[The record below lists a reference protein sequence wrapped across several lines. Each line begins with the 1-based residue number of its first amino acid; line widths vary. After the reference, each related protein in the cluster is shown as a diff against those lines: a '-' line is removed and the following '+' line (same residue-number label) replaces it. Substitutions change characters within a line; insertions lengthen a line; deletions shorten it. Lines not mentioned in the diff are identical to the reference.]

1 MPGALSSPRST
12 AMRRGRLARYAMYA
26 VGEVVLIFIGITL
39 AVAFENASKEREQ
52 EALVRGLLSSVLQN
66 LEANVAELEQ
76 NIAIDDTIQK
86 SVQAVV
92 RHLDSGAPWNDSLS
106 TSLNLSLHWSSPFL
120 ATSGYES
127 LKQSG
132 LHQVADDSLRADM
145 IQLFER
151 TYAFLVGDVDRAMW
165 AFQEAALLPTVMQEL
180 VHVGDPDDPFAP
192 MAPRD
197 FRATVRRGQ
206 LRTMLLEHRGHL
218 HGGTVYRQQAL
229 EETRALASKIEALL
243 AEPGDDSEEAS

>member
-12 AMRRGRLARYAMYA
+12 SMRRGRFARYAMYA

-39 AVAFENASKEREQ
+39 AVSFENASKEREQ

-66 LEANVAELEQ
+66 LEANVAELER
-76 NIAIDDTIQK
+76 NITVDDTFAK
-86 SVQAVV
+86 SAQAVV
-92 RHLDSGAPWNDSLS
+92 HHLDSGATWNDSLGAA
-106 TSLNLSLHWSSPFL
+106 LNLSLYWSSPFL

-151 TYAFLVGDVDRAMW
+151 TYAFLVGDVDRSRW
-165 AFQEAALLPTVMQEL
+165 AFQEAALIPTVMQEL

-197 FRATVRRGQ
+197 FRAAVRRGQ
-206 LRTMLLEHRGHL
+206 LRTMLLEHWTHL
-218 HGGTVYRQQAL
+218 DGGTVYRQQAL
-229 EETRALASKIEALL
+229 EETRALASRIEALL
-243 AEPGDDSEEAS
+243 SEAGDDSEETS